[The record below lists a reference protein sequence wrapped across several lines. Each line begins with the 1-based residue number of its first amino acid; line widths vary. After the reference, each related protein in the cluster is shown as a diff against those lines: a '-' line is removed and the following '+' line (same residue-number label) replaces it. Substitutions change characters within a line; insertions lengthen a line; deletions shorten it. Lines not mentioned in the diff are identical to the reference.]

1 MTLSSD
7 LELLIDVDM
16 NVVANWTAR
25 YLFGIHSGN
34 VRDVGFDDWKRPSEA
49 VTNFPQVNTQ
59 SQVWVE
65 LSWVIWKMLATVESN
80 LEG

>member
-1 MTLSSD
+1 MTLVLSSD

-34 VRDVGFDDWKRPSEA
+34 VRDVGFDDCKRPSEA

-59 SQVWVE
+59 SQV
-65 LSWVIWKMLATVESN
+65 
-80 LEG
+80 

>member
-34 VRDVGFDDWKRPSEA
+34 VRDVGFDDCKRTKWSRHKLSS
-49 VTNFPQVNTQ
+49 
-59 SQVWVE
+59 SQ
-65 LSWVIWKMLATVESN
+65 
-80 LEG
+80 